1 MYQQFPE
8 RLLSS
13 QTYPGGVVI
22 ANPYPVD
29 QVKIIQAPLP
39 NKVVLPLQQRIG
51 EEAKSC
57 IKVGDRVLTGQ
68 VIAQTEDQFCVP
80 IHASIS
86 GIVTAI
92 DKQAIPHKSGLKS
105 TCISIESDGQDEW
118 IKTQGCGSDFLHCDR
133 QTIIDYIQHSG
144 IVGLGGAGFPSHAKL
159 NKAIDCHTLIING
172 TECEPG
178 VMCDDALMQYHPREV
193 IRGVEIL
200 LHITGAQQA
209 IIAIENDKQE
219 AYQSLL
225 MFNHNDRISLTQLP
239 TKYTSG
245 AEKLLI
251 KTLLDVEIPSGGFAA
266 DKGILCQNVS
276 SVKAIFDA
284 VIDQR
289 PLVSRIVT
297 ITGDALTPINVEV
310 RLGTSFEQVISL
322 TDVNNQAHDYRMG
335 GMMMGVDIETT
346 QMPICKITNCIFVNN
361 KTLKQTAKEC
371 IRCNTCNTVCP
382 IGLLPQQLYWHAK
395 SANIEKCTDYHLSD
409 CIECACCSYVCPS
422 NIDLVSYFSF
432 AKALDKK
439 QTADQERIDIARD
452 RFEFREY
459 RLDRNKEERS
469 QMMAEKKQAL
479 KEKMAKDKE
488 QGLEQ
493 TDKIAQAMARVK
505 KTKEDNA

>member
-1 MYQQFPE
+1 M
-8 RLLSS
+8 
-13 QTYPGGVVI
+13 
-22 ANPYPVD
+22 
-29 QVKIIQAPLP
+29 
-39 NKVVLPLQQRIG
+39 
-51 EEAKSC
+51 
-57 IKVGDRVLTGQ
+57 
-68 VIAQTEDQFCVP
+68 
-80 IHASIS
+80 
-86 GIVTAI
+86 
-92 DKQAIPHKSGLKS
+92 
-105 TCISIESDGQDEW
+105 
-118 IKTQGCGSDFLHCDR
+118 
-133 QTIIDYIQHSG
+133 
-144 IVGLGGAGFPSHAKL
+144 
-159 NKAIDCHTLIING
+159 
-172 TECEPG
+172 
-178 VMCDDALMQYHPREV
+178 MCDEALMQHHPREV

-225 MFNHNDRISLTQLP
+225 MFNHNDKISFAQLP

-251 KTLLDVEIPSGGFAA
+251 KALLDIEIPSGGFAA

-284 VIDQR
+284 VIDKR

-297 ITGDALTPINVEV
+297 ITGDALTPTNIEV
-310 RLGTSFEQVISL
+310 RLGTSIEQVISL

-335 GMMMGVDIETT
+335 GMMMGVDIEST
-346 QMPICKITNCIFVNN
+346 QMPICKITNCIFVHN
-361 KTLKQTAKEC
+361 KTLKQPAKEC

-395 SANIEKCTDYHLSD
+395 SENIEKCIDYHLSD

-439 QTADQERIDIARD
+439 QIADQERIDIARD

-459 RLDRNKEERS
+459 RLDRNKEERL

-505 KTKEDNA
+505 KAMEDNV